1 MYSNCSSICCF
12 CCKSKT
18 VSLEKEDKQVNW
30 TSVIYALHHFH
41 LLIQEPLRMSG
52 VLSLRIQL
60 HKDMTWSS
68 GSSGSSGKAALLQI
82 ASAQCSGIRA
92 WEQKQKVP
100 ASREAH
106 PRLLGSCTVA
116 TCYCLYQLDS
126 MFLFCDFYIQNCL
139 RVLIF
144 ACEPVLHEVLHEVRH

>member
-30 TSVIYALHHFH
+30 TSVIYALHHVH
-41 LLIQEPLRMSG
+41 LLIQERLRMSG
-52 VLSLRIQL
+52 VLSLRVQL

-82 ASAQCSGIRA
+82 VSAQCSGIRA

-100 ASREAH
+100 ASHEAH
-106 PRLLGSCTVA
+106 TRLLGPCTVCISWILYISFLWFLYSELFKGA
-116 TCYCLYQLDS
+116 YLCLWTS
-126 MFLFCDFYIQNCL
+126 IAWS
-139 RVLIF
+139 ITWS
-144 ACEPVLHEVLHEVRH
+144 